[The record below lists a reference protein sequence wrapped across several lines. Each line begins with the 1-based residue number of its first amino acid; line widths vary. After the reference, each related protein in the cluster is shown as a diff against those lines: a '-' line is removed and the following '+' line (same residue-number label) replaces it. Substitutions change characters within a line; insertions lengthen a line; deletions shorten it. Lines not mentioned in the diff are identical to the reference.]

1 MRKVV
6 QRVRHW
12 LYANGIVEHIFRG
25 LAMAVKYVKDFEF
38 SKDAGFSGSCGP
50 MKKAMGGKVN
60 GPLNRIMDAVRR
72 SPQAQQMMAE
82 SMQRPEMAER
92 PMQGAPQQPQPT
104 MMRKGG
110 KVTSKKGQAKVAKV
124 MREYKEGK
132 LHSGSKKGP
141 KVTNPKQA
149 MAIALSEARAM
160 KKAKGG
166 EVEKP
171 KKKEESKKPKMKTE
185 DLALKKM
192 RHAEKYAP
200 GLDLDNIHSYELSQ
214 EAKKEKKVEKYQAGG
229 IARMRPPAMGK
240 VVDRDSKAAQNA
252 ARRKELFSQRMAAQK
267 AARDARM
274 AERAKPAQERA
285 AQRQATSAR
294 IRDTLAASR
303 ANRAARRA
311 AANPSMGMAK
321 GGKVHSDVKMDKAMI
336 RKAVHKHESEKHPG
350 ESKTKL
356 KKGGL
361 PVHQGSPMYGRK

>member
-110 KVTSKKGQAKVAKV
+110 KVTSKKGQAK
-124 MREYKEGK
+124 
-132 LHSGSKKGP
+132 
-141 KVTNPKQA
+141 
-149 MAIALSEARAM
+149 AIALSEARSM

-166 EVEKP
+166 EVGKP
-171 KKKEESKKPKMKTE
+171 KKKEESKKPEMKTE

-200 GLDLDNIHSYELSQ
+200 GLDLDNIHSYELRQ

>member
-1 MRKVV
+1 
-6 QRVRHW
+6 
-12 LYANGIVEHIFRG
+12 
-25 LAMAVKYVKDFEF
+25 MAVKYVKDFEF

-60 GPLNRIMDAVRR
+60 GPLNKIMDAVRR

-82 SMQRPEMAER
+82 SMQRREMAER
-92 PMQGAPQQPQPT
+92 PVEAAPQQPQPT

-171 KKKEESKKPKMKTE
+171 KKKEESKKPKMKME

-200 GLDLDNIHSYELSQ
+200 GMDLDNIHSYELSQ

-229 IARMRPPAMGK
+229 LAERR
-240 VVDRDSKAAQNA
+240 AANA
-252 ARRKELFSQRMAAQK
+252 AKRQAGF
-267 AARDARM
+267 DARM
-274 AERAKPAQERA
+274 AAEKARRQPGKDAFKARMEA
-285 AQRQATSAR
+285 AR
-294 IRDTLAASR
+294 
-303 ANRAARRA
+303 ARRA
-311 AANPSMGMAK
+311 ARTMGMKK
-321 GGKVHSDVKMDKAMI
+321 GGEVHSDVKMDKAMI